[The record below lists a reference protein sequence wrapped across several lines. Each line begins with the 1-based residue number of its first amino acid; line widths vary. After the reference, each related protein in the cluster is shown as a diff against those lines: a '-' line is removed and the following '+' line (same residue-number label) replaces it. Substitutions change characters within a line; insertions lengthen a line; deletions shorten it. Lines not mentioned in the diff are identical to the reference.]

1 MKIHGQLGKGFKE
14 AIYKDALELE
24 LIRNR
29 IPHERERKFKVF
41 YEGIEL
47 KSKFIADF
55 VVFNGI
61 VLEIKSRAVIS
72 RSAFKQTLNYLRS
85 SNIELG
91 IIINFGEDS
100 LAFQRVVCSR

>member
-24 LIRNR
+24 LLRHK
-29 IPHERERKFKVF
+29 IPHERERKFKII
-41 YEGIEL
+41 YEGVEL
-47 KSKFIADF
+47 KSRFIADF
-55 VVFNGI
+55 VVFDTI

-100 LAFQRVVCSR
+100 LAFQRVISSR